1 MDDASRRQYL
11 RRSLLVGAAM
21 LGGCLAEETPT
32 EGGATPTE
40 TDAGG
45 TREPTPTTS
54 GPVTTTGHDTPTPTD
69 PPTQS
74 DVEGL
79 AWRVNRG
86 SPVTAAPAV
95 ADGTVYAGTED
106 GTVSAHAA
114 DAGETNWEY
123 ETGAPVQELAVA
135 EGHVLA
141 VSGTTELSAGQEL
154 YALDAATGDERWTF
168 SPTGWWLDLLAVHE
182 GRVYV
187 GTEDDVVGGGNET
200 LYAVGLEAGEPAWE
214 ATIGDPREAVFD
226 DETLYLSTTDR
237 VDAFATD
244 DGTERWHAATP
255 DPTFTTLAVAGGT
268 VVQGFEPEDSDVF
281 GLLAGF
287 DADTGEELW
296 RLDDWFVTSTAAR
309 DGDLYVGGERVV
321 SVDPADGTAEWT
333 FEEGGFLT
341 DASVDD
347 GRVYAGGDGVAAL
360 DRASGDGAWTFT
372 PDPAQGGVR
381 VAGRTG
387 GTLYLDA
394 YHDAEPRNQYKFAVD
409 AATGEQRWAFEDGTE
424 LTGLAVGHGLAVA
437 GGENGRLYALA

>member
-1 MDDASRRQYL
+1 MDDASRRQHL

-21 LGGCLAEETPT
+21 LGGCLAEE
-32 EGGATPTE
+32 TPTE

-54 GPVTTTGHDTPTPTD
+54 GPVTTTSHDTPTPTD
-69 PPTQS
+69 PATPS
-74 DVEGL
+74 SEGL
-79 AWRVNRG
+79 EWWVDRG
-86 SPVTAAPAV
+86 APVTATPAV

-106 GTVSAHAA
+106 GTVSAHAS
-114 DAGETNWEY
+114 DTGETTWEY
-123 ETGAPVQELAVA
+123 ETGAPVQELTVG

-168 SPTGWWLDLLAVHE
+168 SPTGWWLDPLAVHE

-187 GTEDDVVGGGNET
+187 GTEDDVVGERNET

-214 ATIGDPREAVFD
+214 ATTGDPREAVFD

-268 VVQGFEPEDSDVF
+268 VVQGFDPEDADVF

-321 SVDPADGTAEWT
+321 AVDPVDGTTEWT

-341 DASVDD
+341 DTSVDD
-347 GRVYAGGDGVAAL
+347 DRVYAGGDGVAAL
-360 DRASGDGAWTFT
+360 DRASGEGAWTFA
-372 PDPAQGGVR
+372 PDPAQGGVQ

-387 GTLYLDA
+387 RTLYLDA
-394 YHDAEPRNQYKFAVD
+394 YHDADPRNQYKFAVD

-424 LTGLAVGHGLAVA
+424 LTDLAVGDGLAVA
-437 GGENGRLYALA
+437 GGENGRVYGLS

>member
-21 LGGCLAEETPT
+21 LGGCLAEKTPT

-45 TREPTPTTS
+45 AREPTPTTS

-69 PPTQS
+69 PATPS
-74 DVEGL
+74 GEGL
-79 AWRVNRG
+79 EWWVDRG
-86 SPVTAAPAV
+86 APVTATPAV

-106 GTVSAHAA
+106 GTVSAHAS
-114 DAGETNWEY
+114 DTGETTWEH
-123 ETGAPVQELAVA
+123 EADEQIQELTVG

-141 VSGTTELSAGQEL
+141 VSGTTELSAGQKL

-187 GTEDDVVGGGNET
+187 GTEDDVVGERNET
-200 LYAVGLEAGEPAWE
+200 LYAVELEAGEPAWE
-214 ATIGDPREAVFD
+214 ATTGDPREAVFD

-268 VVQGFEPEDSDVF
+268 VVQGFEPEDADVF
-281 GLLAGF
+281 GLVAGF

-321 SVDPADGTAEWT
+321 AVDPVDGTTEWT

-341 DASVDD
+341 DASADD

-360 DRASGDGAWTFT
+360 DRASGEGAWTFA
-372 PDPAQGGVR
+372 PEPAQGGVR
-381 VAGRTG
+381 VAGRTD

-394 YHDAEPRNQYKFAVD
+394 YHDADPRNQYKFAVD

-424 LTGLAVGHGLAVA
+424 LTGLAVGDGLAVA
-437 GGENGRLYALA
+437 GGENGRVYGLS

>member
-1 MDDASRRQYL
+1 
-11 RRSLLVGAAM
+11 M
-21 LGGCLAEETPT
+21 LGGCLAEKTPT

-45 TREPTPTTS
+45 AREPTPTTS

-69 PPTQS
+69 PATPS
-74 DVEGL
+74 GEGL
-79 AWRVNRG
+79 EWWVDRG
-86 SPVTAAPAV
+86 APVTATPAV

-106 GTVSAHAA
+106 GTVSAHAS
-114 DAGETNWEY
+114 DTGETTWEH
-123 ETGAPVQELAVA
+123 EADEQIQELTVG

-141 VSGTTELSAGQEL
+141 VSGTTELSAGQKL

-187 GTEDDVVGGGNET
+187 GTEDDVVGEHNET

-214 ATIGDPREAVFD
+214 ATTGDPREAVFD

-268 VVQGFEPEDSDVF
+268 VVQGFEPEDADVF
-281 GLLAGF
+281 GLVAGF

-321 SVDPADGTAEWT
+321 AVDPVDGTTEWT

-341 DASVDD
+341 DASADD

-360 DRASGDGAWTFT
+360 DRASGEGAWTFA
-372 PDPAQGGVR
+372 PEPAQSGVR
-381 VAGRTG
+381 VAGRTD

-394 YHDAEPRNQYKFAVD
+394 YHDADPRNQYKFAVD

-424 LTGLAVGHGLAVA
+424 LTGLAVGDGLAVA
-437 GGENGRLYALA
+437 GGENGRVYGLS

>member
-45 TREPTPTTS
+45 TRGPTPTTS

-69 PPTQS
+69 PATPS
-74 DVEGL
+74 GEGL
-79 AWRVNRG
+79 EWWVDRG
-86 SPVTAAPAV
+86 APVTATPAV

-106 GTVSAHAA
+106 GTVSAHAS
-114 DAGETNWEY
+114 DTGETTWEH
-123 ETGAPVQELAVA
+123 EADEQIQELTVG

-141 VSGTTELSAGQEL
+141 VSGTTELSAGQKL

-187 GTEDDVVGGGNET
+187 GTEDDVVGERNET

-268 VVQGFEPEDSDVF
+268 VVQGFEPEDADVF
-281 GLLAGF
+281 GLVAGF

-321 SVDPADGTAEWT
+321 AVDPVDGTTEWT

-360 DRASGDGAWTFT
+360 DRASGEGAWTFA
-372 PDPAQGGVR
+372 PEPAQGGVQ

-394 YHDAEPRNQYKFAVD
+394 YHDADPRNQYKFAVD

-424 LTGLAVGHGLAVA
+424 LTGLAVGDGLAVA
-437 GGENGRLYALA
+437 GGENGRVYGLS

>member
-45 TREPTPTTS
+45 TRGPTPTTS

-69 PPTQS
+69 PATPS
-74 DVEGL
+74 GEGL
-79 AWRVNRG
+79 EWWVDRG
-86 SPVTAAPAV
+86 APVTATPAV

-106 GTVSAHAA
+106 GTVSAHAS
-114 DAGETNWEY
+114 DTGETTWEH
-123 ETGAPVQELAVA
+123 EADEQIQELTVG

-168 SPTGWWLDLLAVHE
+168 SPTDWWLDLLAVHG

-187 GTEDDVVGGGNET
+187 GTEDDVVGEHNET

-214 ATIGDPREAVFD
+214 ATVGDPREAVFD

-268 VVQGFEPEDSDVF
+268 VVQGFKPEDADVF

-296 RLDDWFVTSTAAR
+296 RR
-309 DGDLYVGGERVV
+309 R
-321 SVDPADGTAEWT
+321 
-333 FEEGGFLT
+333 
-341 DASVDD
+341 
-347 GRVYAGGDGVAAL
+347 
-360 DRASGDGAWTFT
+360 T
-372 PDPAQGGVR
+372 PQP
-381 VAGRTG
+381 GRTRRRPPVR
-387 GTLYLDA
+387 TPERRSRRRRPA
-394 YHDAEPRNQYKFAVD
+394 S
-409 AATGEQRWAFEDGTE
+409 
-424 LTGLAVGHGLAVA
+424 
-437 GGENGRLYALA
+437 

>member
-69 PPTQS
+69 PATPS
-74 DVEGL
+74 GEGL
-79 AWRVNRG
+79 EWWVDRG
-86 SPVTAAPAV
+86 APVTATPAV

-106 GTVSAHAA
+106 GTVSAHAS
-114 DAGETNWEY
+114 DTGETTWEH
-123 ETGAPVQELAVA
+123 EADEQIQELTVG

-154 YALDAATGDERWTF
+154 YVLDAATGDERWTF
-168 SPTGWWLDLLAVHE
+168 GPTDWWLDLLTVRE

-187 GTEDDVVGGGNET
+187 GTEDDVVGERNET

-214 ATIGDPREAVFD
+214 ATVGDPREAVFD

-268 VVQGFEPEDSDVF
+268 VVQGFEPEDADVF
-281 GLLAGF
+281 GLVAGF

-341 DASVDD
+341 DGSVDE
-347 GRVYAGGDGVAAL
+347 GRVYAGGDGLAAL

-409 AATGEQRWAFEDGTE
+409 AATGEQRWTFEDGTE
-424 LTGLAVGHGLAVA
+424 LTGLAVGDGLAVA
-437 GGENGRLYALA
+437 GGENGRVYGLS

>member
-1 MDDASRRQYL
+1 MDDASRRQHL

-21 LGGCLAEETPT
+21 LGGCLAEE
-32 EGGATPTE
+32 TPTE

-54 GPVTTTGHDTPTPTD
+54 GPVTTTSHDTPTPTD
-69 PPTQS
+69 PATPS
-74 DVEGL
+74 GEGL
-79 AWRVNRG
+79 EWWVDRG
-86 SPVTAAPAV
+86 APVTATPAV

-106 GTVSAHAA
+106 GTVSAYAA

-123 ETGAPVQELAVA
+123 ETGAPVQELTVG

-168 SPTGWWLDLLAVHE
+168 SPTGWWLDPLAVHE

-187 GTEDDVVGGGNET
+187 GTEDDVVGERNET

-214 ATIGDPREAVFD
+214 ATTGDPREAVFD

-268 VVQGFEPEDSDVF
+268 VVQGFDPEDADVF

-321 SVDPADGTAEWT
+321 AVDPVDGTTEWT

-347 GRVYAGGDGVAAL
+347 DRVYAGGDGVAAL
-360 DRASGDGAWTFT
+360 DRASGEGAWTFA
-372 PDPAQGGVR
+372 PDPAQGGVQ

-387 GTLYLDA
+387 RTLYLDA
-394 YHDAEPRNQYKFAVD
+394 YHDADPRNQYKFAVD

-424 LTGLAVGHGLAVA
+424 LTDLAVGDGLAVA
-437 GGENGRLYALA
+437 GGENGRVYGLS

>member
-1 MDDASRRQYL
+1 
-11 RRSLLVGAAM
+11 M
-21 LGGCLAEETPT
+21 LGGCLAEKTPT

-45 TREPTPTTS
+45 AREPTPTTS

-69 PPTQS
+69 PATPS
-74 DVEGL
+74 GEGL
-79 AWRVNRG
+79 EWWVDRG
-86 SPVTAAPAV
+86 APVTATPAV

-106 GTVSAHAA
+106 GTVSAHAS
-114 DAGETNWEY
+114 DTGETTWEH
-123 ETGAPVQELAVA
+123 EADEQIQELTVG

-141 VSGTTELSAGQEL
+141 VSGTTELSAGQKL

-187 GTEDDVVGGGNET
+187 GTEDDVVGERNET
-200 LYAVGLEAGEPAWE
+200 LYAVELEAGEPAWE
-214 ATIGDPREAVFD
+214 ATTGDPREAVFD

-255 DPTFTTLAVAGGT
+255 DPTFTTLAAAGGT
-268 VVQGFEPEDSDVF
+268 VVQGFEPEDADVF
-281 GLLAGF
+281 GLVAGF

-321 SVDPADGTAEWT
+321 AVDPVDGTTEWT

-341 DASVDD
+341 DASADD

-360 DRASGDGAWTFT
+360 DRASGEGAWTFA
-372 PDPAQGGVR
+372 PEPAQGGVR
-381 VAGRTG
+381 VAGRTD

-394 YHDAEPRNQYKFAVD
+394 YHDADPRNQYKFAVD

-424 LTGLAVGHGLAVA
+424 LTGLAVGDGLAVA
-437 GGENGRLYALA
+437 GGENGRVYGLS